1 MGRRPDPFCTS
12 YSPQRSQHSIM
23 LSHRSPIWRH
33 IVQHVVPSLLVN
45 GVAPFVVYTLVHP
58 HMSQLHALMIAALVP
73 LADGIVG
80 LVRQRRINAFGAL
93 VFLSLVLS
101 SLLVLVGGSPRLIL
115 VRESALSGVFGVL
128 MLLSLFWPQPLVY
141 YLARH
146 FVAPRV
152 SGMAHVPAHGGL
164 APLPLLPAPAD
175 RHLGPGDRA
184 GCRAQHLSGLSPT
197 GRHLPGGH
205 ATRTL
210 QHDGGHLHLDVGPR
224 PPWAV
229 PYRPVHCLSRG

>member
-1 MGRRPDPFCTS
+1 
-12 YSPQRSQHSIM
+12 M

-33 IVQHVVPSLLVN
+33 LLQHVVPTLLVN
-45 GVAPFVVYTLVHP
+45 GVAPFLVYTLLHA
-58 HMSQLHALMIAALVP
+58 HMSQLHALMVTALVP

-115 VRESALSGVFGVL
+115 VRESALSGLFGVL

-146 FVAPRV
+146 FVAPSASAGWHTFQRAATSPRFRSFLRLLTV
-152 SGMAHVPAHGGL
+152 IWGL
-164 APLPLLPAPAD
+164 VTVLD
-175 RHLGPGDRA
+175 A
-184 GCRAQHLSGLSPT
+184 GLNTYLAFHLSVGTFLAVTPLARYGMMGGT
-197 GRHLPGGH
+197 FVWTLAHAHRGRYLTYVF
-205 ATRTL
+205 A
-210 QHDGGHLHLDVGPR
+210 
-224 PPWAV
+224 A
-229 PYRPVHCLSRG
+229 